1 MKKLFLCAMMAMF
14 AFTAVAQELNVGS
27 FNIRNGSP
35 LREGQARPTKGDY
48 KNYNGWDDRKQYVCD
63 MINLEAFD
71 VFGSQEVKH
80 KQLVEMMAMLP
91 DYDYVG
97 VARDDGAQKGE
108 YCPVFYRKKE
118 FKLLDSGTFW
128 LSETPDQVSRG
139 WDAALPRITTWVKLR
154 DKATKRKFFYFN
166 THFDHKGTT
175 ARVESSKLI
184 VEKIREIAGKKA
196 AVVLTGDF
204 NIESE
209 NEALQ
214 PLFDNMSAARRC
226 APITDNKGTY
236 NGWGLM
242 KRYTVIDHIFYGG
255 RKVKCNAFRTLDGD
269 YGAKFISDHFPLEAI
284 FTIR

>member
-1 MKKLFLCAMMAMF
+1 MKKSLFFLFVLLTVCG
-14 AFTAVAQELNVGS
+14 VAAAKSPLELKIIS
-27 FNIRNGSP
+27 YNIRT
-35 LREGQARPTKGDY
+35 LARDGENSWQFRKHATK
-48 KNYNGWDDRKQYVCD
+48 N
-63 MINLEAFD
+63 MIELHKPDAF
-71 VFGSQEVKH
+71 GLQE
-80 KQLVEMMAMLP
+80 AMLP
-91 DYDYVG
+91 HMQYIDSVCPQYARVG
-97 VARDDGAQKGE
+97 VGRSDGKEGGE
-108 YCPVFYRKKE
+108 FVTIYYNKE
-118 FKLLDSGTFW
+118 RFDLLDSGTFW

-214 PLFDNMSAARRC
+214 PLYDNMSAARRC

>member
-1 MKKLFLCAMMAMF
+1 MKKSLFFLFVLLTVCG
-14 AFTAVAQELNVGS
+14 VAAAKSPLELKIIS
-27 FNIRNGSP
+27 YNIRT
-35 LREGQARPTKGDY
+35 LARDGENSWQFRKHATK
-48 KNYNGWDDRKQYVCD
+48 N
-63 MINLEAFD
+63 MIELHKPDAF
-71 VFGSQEVKH
+71 GLQE
-80 KQLVEMMAMLP
+80 AMLP
-91 DYDYVG
+91 HMQYIDSVCPQYARVG
-97 VARDDGAQKGE
+97 VGRSDGKEGGE
-108 YCPVFYRKKE
+108 FVTIYYNKE
-118 FKLLDSGTFW
+118 RFDLLDSGTFW

-214 PLFDNMSAARRC
+214 PLYDNMSAARRC

-236 NGWGLM
+236 NGWGLV
-242 KRYTVIDHIFYGG
+242 KRYPVIDHIFYGG

>member
-1 MKKLFLCAMMAMF
+1 MIELHKPD
-14 AFTAVAQELNVGS
+14 AFGLQE
-27 FNIRNGSP
+27 
-35 LREGQARPTKGDY
+35 
-48 KNYNGWDDRKQYVCD
+48 
-63 MINLEAFD
+63 
-71 VFGSQEVKH
+71 
-80 KQLVEMMAMLP
+80 AMLP
-91 DYDYVG
+91 HMQYIDSVCPQYARVG
-97 VARDDGAQKGE
+97 VGRSDGKEGGE
-108 YCPVFYRKKE
+108 FVTIYYNKE
-118 FKLLDSGTFW
+118 RFDLLDSGTFW

-196 AVVLTGDF
+196 MVVLTGDF
-204 NIESE
+204 NIENE

-214 PLFDNMSAARRC
+214 PLYDNMSAARRC

-236 NGWGLM
+236 NGWGLL
-242 KRYTVIDHIFYGG
+242 KRNTVIDHIFYDG